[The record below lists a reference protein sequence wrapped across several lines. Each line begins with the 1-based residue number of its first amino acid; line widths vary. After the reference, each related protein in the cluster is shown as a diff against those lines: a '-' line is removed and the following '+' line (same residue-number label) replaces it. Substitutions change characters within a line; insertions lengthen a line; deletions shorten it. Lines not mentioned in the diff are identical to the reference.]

1 MLRWSATETG
11 RAVELAGIIDP
22 AADPGLPGGR
32 ELVTLAREVRLAGP
46 DRRAL
51 DRVADVIGLP
61 AAVDAAAVAANFQVM
76 NRVVD
81 ATGLPIG
88 KRRRDDNAALIASLK
103 LDRFPHAQH

>member
-1 MLRWSATETG
+1 MLRWSAQETG
-11 RAVELAGIIDP
+11 RTVELAGIIDP
-22 AADPGLPGGR
+22 AVDSGLLGGR
-32 ELVTLAREVRLAGP
+32 ELITLAQQVRLAGP

-51 DRVADVIGLP
+51 DRVAEVLGLP

-88 KRRRDDNAALIASLK
+88 KRRRDDNAALISTLR
-103 LDRFPHAQH
+103 LDQLPHSQH